1 MTYQGQT
8 LQLIWPIRKLRRSV
22 LNTICSELAYQEGRV
37 QVFEEL
43 VEHSFVVA
51 RVLLSSVDAANDV
64 ISVQKE

>member
-1 MTYQGQT
+1 MTYQRQT

-22 LNTICSELAYQEGRV
+22 LNTIRAELAYQEGRV

-64 ISVQKE
+64 ISEQKE